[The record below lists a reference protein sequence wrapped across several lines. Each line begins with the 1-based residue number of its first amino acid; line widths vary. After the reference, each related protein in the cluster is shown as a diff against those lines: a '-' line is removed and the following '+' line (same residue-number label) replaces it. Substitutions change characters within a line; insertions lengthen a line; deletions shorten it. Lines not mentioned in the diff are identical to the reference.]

1 MEGGHVEGAAVRDDL
16 GPDAVRGRLADIWCG
31 ALAMDRV
38 EDATDFFAVGG
49 RSLLAVQVTA
59 RAADVFGVEV
69 RSSDL
74 AVDASFGSMVE
85 RITRALPSTSGRAR
99 AA

>member
-1 MEGGHVEGAAVRDDL
+1 MKDDL
-16 GPDAVRGRLADIWCG
+16 GLGAVRGRLAEIWCE
-31 ALAMDRV
+31 ALAVDHV
-38 EDATDFFAVGG
+38 EDGTDFFAVGG

-74 AVDASFGSMVE
+74 AVDASFGAMVE
-85 RITRALPSTSGRAR
+85 RVTKALPSTTGSAR